1 MKLLYVRHFATI
13 NEKMTLLCKN
23 ILSLHGK
30 PQKFKCYSLLSKLP
44 IKANDFHKIEK
55 IEFLKTIYRK
65 ELARKEAYG
74 IKDLQL
80 LTYLFFSFIFLK
92 STLM

>member
-30 PQKFKCYSLLSKLP
+30 PQKFKCYSLLSKLS
-44 IKANDFHKIEK
+44 IKANDFHKIV
-55 IEFLKTIYRK
+55 T
-65 ELARKEAYG
+65 
-74 IKDLQL
+74 
-80 LTYLFFSFIFLK
+80 
-92 STLM
+92 